1 MENETTMSE
10 VETAYRD
17 SRKSR
22 WLDGVGVGG
31 TVLVALVATF
41 WALANFW
48 AMGWSWSGALG
59 GTLTTL
65 LLAVLGYRHRATSH
79 ARKFDRRR
87 RSVSLG
93 DESGRG

>member
-1 MENETTMSE
+1 MVGDNTSSDVKTSHS
-10 VETAYRD
+10 D
-17 SRKSR
+17 PRKSR

-48 AMGWSWSGALG
+48 TMGWSWGGALG
-59 GTLTTL
+59 VAVVTL
-65 LLAVLGYRHRATSH
+65 LFTVMGYQHRAAWH
-79 ARKFDRRR
+79 ARKFARRR
-87 RSVSLG
+87 LSESSG